1 MCGLVWIMLV
11 MKISLHSFNS
21 KETIQVALISSHR
34 RCSCLCVSFEKN
46 ELWCLSQYNANSR
59 LCGKSSDVFKVADKS
74 CL

>member
-34 RCSCLCVSFEKN
+34 RCSCLSV
-46 ELWCLSQYNANSR
+46 CLLRRMNSGVYLSIMQIHVYVVR
-59 LCGKSSDVFKVADKS
+59 VLM
-74 CL
+74 CLR